1 MFQAAFG
8 GLFTF
13 QAALNRVDTEP
24 RWACRSKMVV
34 TMARPG
40 KYTNELAD
48 KICARIADGESLR
61 TICAGKDM
69 PAASTVHRWLAENQE
84 FSEQYAHAREMQADA
99 FAESI
104 IRIADE
110 VEPESA
116 AVAKAKL
123 QIDARKWTAAKLAPK
138 KYGDKIDLS
147 GDMRVQVE
155 TRSLE
160 DIFK

>member
-1 MFQAAFG
+1 MDKAKRPIG
-8 GLFTF
+8 RPNTY
-13 QAALNRVDTEP
+13 
-24 RWACRSKMVV
+24 SK
-34 TMARPG
+34 G
-40 KYTNELAD
+40 LAD
-48 KICARIADGESLR
+48 RICERIARGESLR
-61 TICAGKDM
+61 AVCSDGDM
-69 PAASTVHRWLAENQE
+69 PNRSTIHEWLATNQE
-84 FSEQYAHAREMQADA
+84 FSDQYARAREEQADH
-99 FAESI
+99 FAQDI

-138 KYGDKIDLS
+138 KYSDKIDLS